1 MSESPP
7 SPRSRTEVTD
17 PPGSRGPVPHRREAD
32 APRARI
38 EAVAGPADPGRRRLA
53 VAGLAFAGAGLGGCT
68 TVPVPGPLPP
78 MSPRVRPPAPGAA
91 APAPATPAASAAAR
105 AAPPPADWLVL
116 VRGEH
121 RAIDAAF
128 QRLLGVAGP
137 SMRLRALGALAD
149 VIGRHALQEE
159 TVLYPALVRGGFT
172 AEPQQFYADHAQVKV
187 LLGELEV
194 MPPESTDWEPRVRTL
209 RRLVAQ
215 HVVDEET
222 GLYPKFRDALSPEQ
236 NAWLAA
242 RYQAAGAKYVPG

>member
-1 MSESPP
+1 M
-7 SPRSRTEVTD
+7 
-17 PPGSRGPVPHRREAD
+17 
-32 APRARI
+32 
-38 EAVAGPADPGRRRLA
+38 
-53 VAGLAFAGAGLGGCT
+53 
-68 TVPVPGPLPP
+68 TVPATGPLPP
-78 MSPRVRPPAPGAA
+78 MSPRVSPPAPAPAA
-91 APAPATPAASAAAR
+91 APAAAPAGTPTSGAARPATPGT
-105 AAPPPADWLVL
+105 DWLVM

-128 QRLLGVAGP
+128 QRLLGASDPV
-137 SMRLRALGALAD
+137 SRMRALGALAD
-149 VIGRHALQEE
+149 AIGRHALQEE

-194 MPPESTDWEPRVRTL
+194 MAPDATDWDGRVRSL

-222 GLYPKFRDALSPEQ
+222 GLYPKFRYALSPEQ

-242 RYQAAGAKYVPG
+242 RYQATGAKYTPG